1 MRQILATRL
10 EEAQKLYDS
19 IRQSRKVYSSPTS
32 AEEALRWRSSRKW
45 KIADASFKLFD
56 KYGYTAILKQF
67 IQDAELMSST
77 DDVDV
82 EVVEDILSTVK
93 NYISNADK
101 IAEKELYEDEQVNEG
116 VVSKVLLAALLAI
129 PGILPVEA
137 A

>member
-1 MRQILATRL
+1 M
-10 EEAQKLYDS
+10 
-19 IRQSRKVYSSPTS
+19 
-32 AEEALRWRSSRKW
+32 
-45 KIADASFKLFD
+45 FD

-77 DDVDV
+77 NDVDV

-101 IAEKELYEDEQVNEG
+101 LAEKELYEDEQVNEG

-129 PGILPVEA
+129 PGILPAKEVQKTIDKK
-137 A
+137 